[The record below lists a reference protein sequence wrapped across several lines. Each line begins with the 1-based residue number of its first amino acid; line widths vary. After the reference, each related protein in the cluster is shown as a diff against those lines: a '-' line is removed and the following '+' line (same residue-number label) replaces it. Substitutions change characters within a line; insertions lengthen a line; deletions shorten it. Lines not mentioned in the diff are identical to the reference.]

1 MRGDVSITGNNG
13 IKTDPYEQ
21 FEAAVKRIIEEETV
35 GEKKGSAGDS
45 ANSKSGASY
54 SLNRVTGTLYLKA
67 RPSKLLAVE
76 KLLERTQKVLRRQVQ
91 IDAQLIDVT
100 LSDNFNMGVDW
111 TVMRSRLAASY
122 GVNPLSL
129 ATTTSIFPATGALP
143 AGTITIPG
151 QVIGSPTGIGG
162 GLAYQGSNVAT
173 IINALRSFGN
183 IEVLSNPSIQVRNG
197 TPALLT
203 VGTNSTYVASSTS
216 FITNPGGGAS
226 TTSSSVQTNS
236 VFSGVMIGV
245 IPFIG
250 EDGKVDLL
258 VNPMQ
263 TDVNPS
269 SLQLVQVGGGN
280 FVSLPIVDYKGM
292 STTLILRDGDTVMI
306 GGLIDQRRSLNDQGA
321 PGLSDIPFVGWL
333 FGNQSRTHSNRE
345 LVMILRIKIL

>member
-1 MRGDVSITGNNG
+1 M
-13 IKTDPYEQ
+13 
-21 FEAAVKRIIEEETV
+21 
-35 GEKKGSAGDS
+35 
-45 ANSKSGASY
+45 
-54 SLNRVTGTLYLKA
+54 
-67 RPSKLLAVE
+67 
-76 KLLERTQKVLRRQVQ
+76 
-91 IDAQLIDVT
+91 
-100 LSDNFNMGVDW
+100 
-111 TVMRSRLAASY
+111 
-122 GVNPLSL
+122 
-129 ATTTSIFPATGALP
+129 
-143 AGTITIPG
+143 
-151 QVIGSPTGIGG
+151 IGSPTGIGG